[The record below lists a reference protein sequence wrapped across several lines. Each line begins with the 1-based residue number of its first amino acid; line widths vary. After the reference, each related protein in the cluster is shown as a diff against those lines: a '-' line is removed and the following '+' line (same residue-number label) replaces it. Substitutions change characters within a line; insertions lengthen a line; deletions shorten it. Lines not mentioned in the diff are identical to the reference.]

1 MASLKALRN
10 GLVINLQLLR
20 AMYLVKKLVPA
31 MTVNPEIPN
40 ETVDITY
47 DKIPEPQEGQEI
59 ISYQDAN
66 GQVIHTQTVTGEEGS
81 DVSFKPEVPTNWQP
95 TGDLPHSVKI
105 TGGTTVIVI
114 EPVTVPVQEHK
125 TVTRTIVEHPP
136 SGDKQNRANSRLNRN
151 WD

>member
-1 MASLKALRN
+1 
-10 GLVINLQLLR
+10 
-20 AMYLVKKLVPA
+20 

-81 DVSFKPEVPTNWQP
+81 DVSFKPEVPTNWQ
-95 TGDLPHSVKI
+95 TNW
-105 TGGTTVIVI
+105 
-114 EPVTVPVQEHK
+114 
-125 TVTRTIVEHPP
+125 RP
-136 SGDKQNRANSRLNRN
+136 SSFSKDYWRDNCDR
-151 WD
+151 D